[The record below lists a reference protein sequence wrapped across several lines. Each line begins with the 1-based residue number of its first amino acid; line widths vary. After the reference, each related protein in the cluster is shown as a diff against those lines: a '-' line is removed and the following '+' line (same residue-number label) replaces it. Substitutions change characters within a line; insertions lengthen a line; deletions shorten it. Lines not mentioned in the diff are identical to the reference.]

1 MKINNKTKILP
12 TIMMMKCYNK
22 IMRWMNNKSDFNE
35 SKWYNTNKMM
45 MNTIVLKKNHSKK
58 EVNIKVNKMK
68 EKDDNWLLTSY
79 DLREY

>member
-1 MKINNKTKILP
+1 
-12 TIMMMKCYNK
+12 
-22 IMRWMNNKSDFNE
+22 
-35 SKWYNTNKMM
+35 M
-45 MNTIVLKKNHSKK
+45 MNIIVLKKNHSKI